1 MPGLRLTGFD
11 GNTAYRTSAPGDIF
25 LSGEIIAP
33 LTTVGAGTLTAALI
47 TSGIIRRTGPTGD
60 YTDTTD
66 TAANI
71 LNALAGNTGN
81 NSNVMPGSTFRFLF
95 INGVAFIMTFA
106 GGLGVVVG
114 AAVNVAA
121 SVNREY
127 LVTVLNSTPQ
137 TLFGQDTAN
146 ANPALSFANT
156 GLSIQDQLARLDAI
170 DVGMVV
176 SGAGI
181 TAGTTVIGIN
191 FATRV
196 ITLSANATATANN
209 VGITFMPS
217 VRIDGL
223 RASTA

>member
-1 MPGLRLTGFD
+1 MPGLRITGSD
-11 GNTAYRTSAPGDIF
+11 GNTVHRPSAPGDVF

-33 LTTVGAGTLTAALI
+33 LTTAGAGTLTAALI
-47 TSGIIRRTGPTGD
+47 TSGIIRRTGPVGA

-66 TAANI
+66 TSTNI

-81 NSNVMPGSTFRFLF
+81 ISNVMPGNTFRFLF
-95 INGVAFIMTFA
+95 LNSVAQAMTFA
-106 GGLGVVVG
+106 GGLGVIVG
-114 AAVNVAA
+114 ADVNVAA

-137 TLFGQDTAN
+137 TLFGQDTTN
-146 ANPALSFANT
+146 ASAALSFANT
-156 GLSIQDQLARLDAI
+156 GLSIQDQLARLDTI

-176 SGAGI
+176 SGVGI
-181 TAGTTVIGIN
+181 PVNSTVIGIN

-209 VGITFMPS
+209 VGITFLPS
-217 VRIDGL
+217 VRIEGL
-223 RASTA
+223 RAGTV